1 VFLLLALAEQ
11 VFYCIVA
18 YNSKNTFVSP
28 DNGKFKLLLKD
39 DNGCIATYDFVV
51 NALKLNIDDFKGV
64 TCTDEK
70 NAELT
75 LAGNGGIKP
84 YSFSIDNGVTFQT
97 TGTFKSLV
105 ADTYNLV
112 VKDSTGF
119 VKAIK
124 YKINNPA
131 PLVVKTTSSV
141 GTVTLNVSGGTTP
154 YVYAADGGKDQ
165 SSNVFNNLTP
175 GNHSFVVTDGNG
187 CKASI
192 FVTGVATFDLAT
204 TLGISIAPNPTSDF
218 VQLRF
223 AQPLENTVEVEL
235 SDVQGRILWKQK
247 LNTNAT
253 GMRIEM
259 ANYPNGMY
267 QLILRSGTQFSAT
280 KITVIK

>member
-1 VFLLLALAEQ
+1 MVLAEQ
-11 VFYCIVA
+11 AFCYIVI
-18 YNSKNTFVSP
+18 SP

-39 DNGCIATYDFVV
+39 DNSCIATYDFVV

-70 NAELT
+70 NAILT
-75 LAGNGGIKP
+75 IAGNGGVKP
-84 YSFSIDNGVTFQT
+84 YTFSIDNGATFQT
-97 TGTFKSLV
+97 TGTFKSLG

-112 VKDSTGF
+112 IKDSTGF

-124 YKINNPA
+124 YKISNPA
-131 PLVVKTTSSV
+131 PLVVKTTSSIS
-141 GTVTLNVSGGTTP
+141 TVTLNVSGGTTP

-165 SSNVFNNLTP
+165 NSNVFNNLTP
-175 GNHSFVVTDGNG
+175 GNHSFVVTDANG

-204 TLGISIAPNPTSDF
+204 TLGISVAPNPTSDF
-218 VQLRF
+218 VLLRF
-223 AQPLENTVEVEL
+223 AQPLENTVEAEL

-247 LNTNAT
+247 LNASAT

-259 ANYPNGMY
+259 ASYPNGMY
-267 QLILRSGTQFSAT
+267 QLMLRSGTQFSAT
-280 KITVIK
+280 KIAVIK